1 MKLLLQREINETVAN
16 AVDRLA
22 ELYSFPVSKL
32 SREQEREIESL
43 NYVVE
48 EYRSYKKKIPSP
60 IFRKLLSKIIIG
72 LALIPS
78 FRGASASRSGDS
90 KTRIDRND
98 VFDESEVDCGPITPA
113 KMVTGENYTGMRAGL
128 QEQMAILAAAKNM
141 RYRNGCLESV
151 REFNEF
157 VQARTKE

>member
-1 MKLLLQREINETVAN
+1 MFK
-16 AVDRLA
+16 
-22 ELYSFPVSKL
+22 
-32 SREQEREIESL
+32 
-43 NYVVE
+43 
-48 EYRSYKKKIPSP
+48 
-60 IFRKLLSKIIIG
+60 KLLSNVMVG
-72 LALIPS
+72 LAIQPS
-78 FRGASASRSGDS
+78 FRGASASRSEDS

-98 VFDESEVDCGPITPA
+98 VFDESEVDCGPMTPA

-128 QEQMAILAAAKNM
+128 QEQMSILARAKNR